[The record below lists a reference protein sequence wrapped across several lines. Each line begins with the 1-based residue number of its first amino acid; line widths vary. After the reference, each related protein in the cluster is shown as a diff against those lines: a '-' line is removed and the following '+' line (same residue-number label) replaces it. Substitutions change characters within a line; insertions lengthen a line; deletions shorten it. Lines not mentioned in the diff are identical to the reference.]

1 MDIVTCGGCLWW
13 ASEEGTDEGQCH
25 RHAPRATTA
34 RGGVVWPTTAR
45 TDFCSEAEPKPDTTP
60 IKAY

>member
-13 ASEEGTDEGQCH
+13 VSDDGADDGQCH
-25 RHAPRATTA
+25 RHAPRPGNCNWATTK
-34 RGGVVWPTTAR
+34 R
-45 TDFCSEAEPKPDTTP
+45 TDFCGDAEPTPDTTP